1 MVRNL
6 LPPPT
11 DHPLEWLRHQAKS
24 RGSAPALI
32 EGPAVLDYAGLWDSL
47 GRWART
53 MNAAG
58 LEPGKITAVASASR
72 SRLARAIFLA
82 IYAGFPILPV
92 SPPLSGFG
100 RLMRHCAIQQAIVDA
115 DVDLPQG
122 ILRLPARYLETVGH
136 SPPAGPS
143 PLPWDQVQMLV
154 ASSGTEGPIRAA
166 MLSGSNL
173 AESAL
178 ATNEAVTLCADDRWL
193 CCLPLNHVGGIMI
206 LLRCAAAGAACVL
219 HGGFTTQAAKAAI
232 ESQGISHASLVPPML
247 HRLIDAGTDADH
259 LTCVLIG
266 GSPLSA
272 PLAQRARKR
281 SWPLRLAYGL
291 TETAAHIAL
300 GAADTDDPFMD
311 IQAGTRVRI
320 VDAENDSGVGSIEVS
335 GPTVMLG
342 YANPGLVPGH
352 GLVAPGTFRTQDLGR
367 LDRRGR
373 LQVLGRGD
381 DVLISGGV
389 NVHPAQ
395 VEDLLSG
402 CPGVGE
408 VAVTGYPDPVWGTC
422 LVALYI
428 GDGDVAAV
436 EAWSKDHLPSQIR
449 PRMFK
454 KVDEMPRTQLGKVRR
469 GELNRLLDDS

>member
-1 MVRNL
+1 L
-6 LPPPT
+6 SLPA
-11 DHPLEWLRHQAKS
+11 DHPLAWLRHQAKE

-32 EGPAVLDYAGLWDSL
+32 EDPAVLDYAGLWDSL

-53 MNAAG
+53 LNAIG
-58 LEPGKITAVASASR
+58 LEPAKVTAIATASR
-72 SRLARAIFLA
+72 PRLARAVFLA
-82 IYAGFPILPV
+82 LYAGFPILPV
-92 SPPLSGFG
+92 NPSLPGLG
-100 RLMRHCAIQQAIVDA
+100 RLMRQCAIDQAIADA
-115 DVDLPQG
+115 GVDLPEG
-122 ILRLPARYLETVGH
+122 IRRLPARCLETVGN
-136 SPPAGPS
+136 SPPAAPS
-143 PLPWDQVQMLV
+143 PLPADHVQMLI
-154 ASSGTEGPIRAA
+154 ASSGTEGPVRAA

-173 AESAL
+173 AMSAM
-178 ATNEAVTLCADDRWL
+178 ATNETVGLCADSRWL

-219 HGGFTTQAAKAAI
+219 QGGFSTEAAKSAI
-232 ESQGISHASLVPPML
+232 ERQGISHASLVPPML
-247 HRLIDAGTDADH
+247 HRLIEAGTDPDQ

-272 PLAQRARKR
+272 PLARRARKR

-291 TETAAHIAL
+291 TETAAHIAV
-300 GAADTDDPFMD
+300 GGADTDDQFMG
-311 IQAGTRVRI
+311 IQRGTRVRI
-320 VDAENDSGVGSIEVS
+320 IDPDRESGDGVGSIEVS

-367 LDRRGR
+367 LDSRGR
-373 LQVLGRGD
+373 LQVVGRGD

-402 CPGVGE
+402 CPGIRE

-422 LVALYI
+422 LVALYL
-428 GDGDVAAV
+428 GESDVVAV
-436 EAWSKDHLPSQIR
+436 EAWAKEHLPNQIR
-449 PRMFK
+449 PRVFK
-454 KVDEMPRTQLGKVRR
+454 KINEMPRTQLGKIRR
-469 GELNRLLDDS
+469 RDLNRLLDDT